1 MKLIIYK
8 MPLDIFPVADAVGSV
23 ISYLL
28 TLHDGEWWVQWV
40 MLTFPIEILG
50 FKSLWV
56 MAAWGFLVSWELL
69 RFLGNRCIWWGIWS
83 TSLRPD
89 HCFKN
94 YPAFYS
100 AFCGSDC
107 SAGQDWWGARVGLTG
122 CSTLS
127 WHCHSWEIA
136 WYAVTLHLLEFFFF
150 FPQAQPFQAAQ
161 NQR

>member
-8 MPLDIFPVADAVGSV
+8 IPSDIFPVADAVGSV

-56 MAAWGFLVSWELL
+56 MAARGFLVSWKPL
-69 RFLGNRCIWWGIWS
+69 RFLGYRCIWWGIWS

-89 HCFKN
+89 HCLRSTQFSTHF
-94 YPAFYS
+94 PV
-100 AFCGSDC
+100 DQIVL
-107 SAGQDWWGARVGLTG
+107 QDRTGEGEGWDLTG

-127 WHCHSWEIA
+127 WHSHSWKIP
-136 WYAVTLHLLEFFFF
+136 WYAVALRFLESFFF